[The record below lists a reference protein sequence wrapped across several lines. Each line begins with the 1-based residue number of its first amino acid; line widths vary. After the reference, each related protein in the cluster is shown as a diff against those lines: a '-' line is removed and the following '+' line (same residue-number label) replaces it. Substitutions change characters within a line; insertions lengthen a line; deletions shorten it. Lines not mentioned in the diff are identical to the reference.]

1 MKKRLLKN
9 YRILSIAFF
18 TLLLNSCAKAPQSK
32 NKPQI
37 EKKNEI
43 SVTKTIGFSIDT
55 LAIERWQRDL
65 DVFMNKARELGVN
78 VIVQN
83 AGNNL
88 EEQNRQLQY
97 LIDRNVDVIVLLP
110 LKDDGFTE
118 TLQKIKNK
126 NIPVISYDRLT
137 RNADID
143 LYITIDSQ
151 KVGEIMARGMIKET
165 HGSNWYCILGAKED
179 YNMNLIMNGI
189 YSVIHNTDYYIGH
202 IFYTSGW
209 NYDLAYEE
217 MLRLLKNNSIPDAII
232 CGNDAIADSVI
243 SAINVYSQDL
253 HIPICGQDADIAA
266 CQNIIQ
272 KKQSF
277 TVYKPITKLAE
288 ITAEYAVR
296 LAKGEAVSEIT
307 SGFNTMEN
315 GNKEVPVLMLE
326 PEYVNADNIDKIII
340 DSGFHTKAEVYNK

>member
-1 MKKRLLKN
+1 MIKKLLKK
-9 YRILSIAFF
+9 FP
-18 TLLLNSCAKAPQSK
+18 LLTVVFLATALTACSKPVQTKAKAQS
-32 NKPQI
+32 
-37 EKKNEI
+37 EKKNETP
-43 SVTKTIGFSIDT
+43 SKKTIGFSIDT

-65 DVFMNKARELGVN
+65 DVFMNKARELGAN

-88 EEQNRQLQY
+88 EEQNRQLLY
-97 LIDRNVDVIVLLP
+97 LLDRNVDVIVLLP
-110 LKDDGFTE
+110 LKDDGFSE

-151 KVGEIMARGMIKET
+151 KVGEIMATEMMKET
-165 HGSNWYCILGAKED
+165 QRPNWYCILGAKED

-189 YSVIHNTDYYIGH
+189 YSVIQNTKYSIGH
-202 IFYTSGW
+202 VFYTSGW
-209 NYDLAYEE
+209 NYDLAYQE
-217 MLRLLKNNSIPDAII
+217 MLRLLRNNNIPDAII
-232 CGNDAIADSVI
+232 CGNDAVADSVI

-288 ITAEYAVR
+288 VTAEYAVR
-296 LAKGEAVSEIT
+296 MAKGESASEIT
-307 SGFNTMEN
+307 GGLKTIDN
-315 GNKEVPVLMLE
+315 GTKNIPVLWLE
-326 PEYVNADNIDKIII
+326 PEYVNADNMDKVII